1 MNFARA
7 ATEASATLTGLL
19 FFAVS
24 INLRQILRF
33 PHLIGRV
40 AETLILFGTPLIT
53 GIFLVVP
60 RQPRAF
66 LASELVVTGI
76 AVGSAQL
83 LIDARSPRSDRE
95 TLLTRIVHRVLPPIV
110 TCGCL
115 AVVGGTLVVQA
126 GGGLYWLIPSV
137 LTAIIFGLVNTWVL
151 LVEIL
156 REKPAVA
163 ADRPPSGALFAV
175 GVRLG
180 LNTWQLAGSG

>member
-1 MNFARA
+1 VTTAFTAASWVNFALA

-24 INLRQILRF
+24 INMRQILRF
-33 PHLIGRV
+33 PHLVGRV

-53 GIFLVVP
+53 GIFVVVP
-60 RQPRAF
+60 HSPRAF
-66 LASELVVTGI
+66 LAAELIATGI

-83 LIDARSPRSDRE
+83 LIAARSPRSDRE
-95 TLLTRIVHRVLPPIV
+95 TLLTRIVQRVLPPIV

-115 AVVGGTLVVQA
+115 AVAGATLAVQD

-137 LTAIIFGLVNTWVL
+137 LAAIIFGLVNTWVL

-156 REKPAVA
+156 R
-163 ADRPPSGALFAV
+163 
-175 GVRLG
+175 
-180 LNTWQLAGSG
+180 